1 MGRVR
6 DADTIE
12 ALRAHAKRRLPR
24 AVFDFID
31 GGSDAEVTL
40 GRNGRDLAEISFVP
54 WQLRDVSKR
63 DLSTKILGVRS
74 GLPLVI
80 APTGLAALG
89 WPQADI
95 ALARAARSFNIPFT
109 ISTASSV
116 RLETIAAAAEGARL
130 WFQVYIY
137 RDRDLVTSLVE
148 RSRAAGV
155 EALVVTVDTPVLGWR
170 RRDHANRFTVP
181 LKATP
186 ALALDLARCASWSLQ
201 IARYG
206 VPRMQNFVDAGQGDD
221 IVSLSKLMANN
232 MDASVTWNDI
242 RRLRDRWPRKM
253 IVKGVLTPADA
264 IEALEAGVDGVQV
277 SNHGG
282 RQLDGA
288 ISTISALPG
297 VVAAV
302 AGGAEVL
309 IDSGFRHGSDIA
321 KAVAM
326 GATAVAVGRATLFG
340 VSAGG
345 AAGAHRALEILQTE
359 YDRCLALLGCRSTA
373 ELDVSRVAPG
383 FPVRYQPL
391 APPPRARPK

>member
-1 MGRVR
+1 MGKIS

-12 ALRAHAKRRLPR
+12 ELRAQARKRIPR

-40 GRNGRDLAEISFVP
+40 SRNRRDLAEMSFLP
-54 WQLRDVSKR
+54 RQPRDVSQR
-63 DLSTKILGVRS
+63 DLSTKIFGVRS

-137 RDRDLVTSLVE
+137 RDRDLVASLVE

-186 ALALDLARCASWSLQ
+186 ALALDLVRRAGWSLQ
-201 IARYG
+201 IARHG
-206 VPRMQNFVDAGQGDD
+206 VPRMQNFVDAGQGGD

-242 RRLRDRWPRKM
+242 RWLRDRWPGKL
-253 IVKGVLTPADA
+253 IVKGVLSPADA

-288 ISTISALPG
+288 ISAISALPA
-297 VVAAV
+297 VAAAV
-302 AGGAEVL
+302 AGRAEVL
-309 IDSGFRHGSDIA
+309 VDSGFRHGSDIA

-326 GATAVAVGRATLFG
+326 GASAVAVGRATLFG

-345 AAGAHRALEILQTE
+345 DAGAHRALEILQTE

-373 ELDVSRVAPG
+373 ELDASRVTPG
-383 FPVRYQPL
+383 FSVRQQPPG
-391 APPPRARPK
+391 APMASAT